1 MRYGDDC
8 REGNTMDVKAEWP
21 GKIAEIAVAV
31 GDAVKA
37 EQELLTLESMKMLTP
52 VEAPADGTVTEILV
66 ELEAYVEE
74 GETLLRLDT

>member
-1 MRYGDDC
+1 
-8 REGNTMDVKAEWP
+8 MDVKAEWP

-52 VEAPADGTVTEILV
+52 VEAPADGTVAEILV

>member
-1 MRYGDDC
+1 
-8 REGNTMDVKAEWP
+8 MDVKAEWP

-31 GDAVKA
+31 GDSVKA

-52 VEAPADGTVTEILV
+52 VAAPADGTITEILV

-74 GETLLRLDT
+74 GETLLRLDA

>member
-1 MRYGDDC
+1 
-8 REGNTMDVKAEWP
+8 MDVKAEWP

-31 GDAVKA
+31 GDSVKA

-52 VEAPADGTVTEILV
+52 VAAPADGTITEILV

-74 GETLLRLDT
+74 GEMLLRLDA